1 MYKIIAI
8 IVMATGLAACDMIST
23 LTNGMRHVSAV
34 EAALQLQTGLKP
46 DVGFNWRN
54 GRLVLVTVT
63 FPRLYE
69 RKPLRA
75 LSEDVKAVV
84 RQEFEQTPEKIVLGF
99 ALDKEPTPEAVQTGG
114 ERI

>member
-1 MYKIIAI
+1 MYRIIAI
-8 IVMATGLAACDMIST
+8 IVMAASLAACDMVST
-23 LTNGMRHVSAV
+23 LTNGMRHVNAV

-63 FPRLYE
+63 FPSLYE
-69 RKPLRA
+69 RKSLRA

-84 RQEFEQTPEKIVLGF
+84 RQEFEQTPDKIVLGF
-99 ALDKEPTPEAVQTGG
+99 ALDKSTPPEAVHADG

>member
-1 MYKIIAI
+1 MYRIIAI
-8 IVMATGLAACDMIST
+8 IVMAAGLAACDMIST
-23 LTNGMRHVSAV
+23 LTNGMKHVSAV

-54 GRLVLVTVT
+54 GRLALVTVT

-75 LSEDVKAVV
+75 LAEDVRAVV

-99 ALDKEPTPEAVQTGG
+99 AMDKEAPPQAVHTDD

>member
-1 MYKIIAI
+1 MYRIIAV
-8 IVMATGLAACDMIST
+8 IVMAAGLAACDMIST
-23 LTNGMRHVSAV
+23 LTNGMKHVNAV

-75 LSEDVKAVV
+75 LSEDVRTVV
-84 RQEFEQTPEKIVLGF
+84 RQEFEQTPERIVLGF
-99 ALDKEPTPEAVQTGG
+99 ALDKGSPPATVHTDD